1 MKIVFTGGGTGGHF
15 FPLIA
20 VAEQVNKQ
28 IDEQKLLDIKLYYL
42 ADSPYDKKA
51 LFDNKINFIKTTA
64 GKNRLYFS
72 IKNIQ
77 DYFKI
82 FLGSIEALIKMF
94 FLYPDVV
101 FSKGGYV
108 SFPVVLAARILRI
121 PVIIHESDS
130 IPGRVNIWTGKFA
143 KKIALS
149 YPDAAKYFPKDKV
162 AVTGLPIRKEM
173 EERAV
178 TGMHEYL
185 HLEEGLPTI
194 FILGGSSGATT
205 INDVIL
211 DSLNQLLEKYQVIH
225 QVGSAHVKETTE
237 QTNVVL
243 TNKEHLR
250 RYHIYGI
257 LNPLEMK
264 MAAGAADVII
274 TRAGST
280 LFEIASWGVPS
291 IIIPIPENISRDQKS
306 NAFNYARAGGGIVI
320 EQDNLSGTLLIS
332 EIERILQNPAK
343 IEQMKKGALSFAR
356 PDAAKIIAE
365 ELVSIVLAHQK

>member
-20 VAEQVNKQ
+20 VAEEINKQ
-28 IDEQKLLDIKLYYL
+28 IDAQKLLDIKLYYL
-42 ADSPYDKKA
+42 GDTPYDKKA
-51 LFDNKINFIKTTA
+51 LFDNKINFVKTTS

-72 IKNIQ
+72 IKNIG

-82 FLGSIEALIKMF
+82 LLGSMEALVKMF
-94 FLYPDVV
+94 FIYPDVV
-101 FSKGGYV
+101 FSKGGYA

-121 PVIIHESDS
+121 PVVIHESDS

-178 TGMHEYL
+178 TGMNEYL
-185 HLEEGLPTI
+185 KLEQGIPTL
-194 FILGGSSGATT
+194 FVLGGSAGATT
-205 INDVIL
+205 INDVVL
-211 DSLNQLLEKYQVIH
+211 DSINQLLEKYQVIH
-225 QVGSAHVKETTE
+225 QVGSMHVKEVTE

-243 TNKEHLR
+243 INKEKLN

-264 MAAGAADVII
+264 MAAGAADIII

-320 EQDNLSGTLLIS
+320 EQDNLSSALLLS
-332 EIERILQNPAK
+332 EIERVLQNPQK
-343 IEQMKKGALSFAR
+343 IEQMKNGARSFAK
-356 PDAAKIIAE
+356 PNASKAIAE